1 MYDLSQSAE
10 DVLVA
15 ETARRLALGP
25 VDQAAR
31 EVDRTGTIPA
41 DLWRQLRDFGF
52 TAPVAEQL
60 GGTPDAVTHLR
71 AVESLAHGDPGIVAT
86 ATLAGAAASIID
98 TAGTEEQRSRLLA
111 GVVDGSCPAPAL
123 ALYERYGLPPEEHD
137 TTITAEDDGW
147 RVRGTKYAVALLDG
161 VTELLVVGVDPQ
173 AGPRAVVVGLDQEG
187 VDAKRVSGT
196 SHLALTAARLSTV
209 HLDVLVTAD
218 DLLGGVDADARS
230 LAFAVARTR
239 LLAPAVALGGA
250 NRAREYATTYAAERI
265 AFGRPLLDFQ
275 GISFTLVDDQMR
287 LDAAR
292 LGLLAL
298 ASRLDQGYADA
309 LADVSRIVNETH
321 AATTEA
327 TRNAIQVLGG
337 HGFLAD
343 HPVEMWYR
351 AAGLLSTLDAD
362 PYFASFAPAV

>member
-1 MYDLSQSAE
+1 MFVLSSSAE
-10 DVLVA
+10 DQLIA

-31 EVDRTGTIPA
+31 EVDRTGAIA
-41 DLWRQLRDFGF
+41 EGLWRRLRDFGF
-52 TAPVAEQL
+52 TAPVAEHL
-60 GGTPDAVTHLR
+60 GGTPNAVTQLR
-71 AVESLAHGDPGIVAT
+71 AVENLAYGDPGIVGT
-86 ATLAGAAASIID
+86 AILAGGSTLIID
-98 TAGTEEQRSRLLA
+98 AAGTGEQRNRWLA
-111 GVVDGSCPAPAL
+111 GVADGARAAPAP
-123 ALYERYGLPPEEHD
+123 ALYERYGLPPEEYD
-137 TTITAEDDGW
+137 TTITAEGDGW

-173 AGPRAVVVGLDQEG
+173 GGLRAAVVGLDREG
-187 VDAKRVSGT
+187 VDTKRVSGT
-196 SHLALTAARLSTV
+196 SHIALSAARLSRV
-209 HLDVLVTAD
+209 HLDVLVAAD

-250 NRAREYATTYAAERI
+250 NRAREYATKYATERI
-265 AFGRPLLDFQ
+265 AFGRPIFDFQ

-292 LGLLAL
+292 LGLLSV
-298 ASRLDQGYADA
+298 ASGLDQGRTEA

-321 AATTEA
+321 AAATEA

-337 HGFLAD
+337 HGFLTD
-343 HPVEMWYR
+343 HPTELWYR
-351 AAGLLSTLDAD
+351 AAALLSTLDAD